1 MLPKFCQTQ
10 ENLIIKLQLCLMS
23 QKKELGVEDVDGY
36 EIWIR
41 ARETKKTLVED
52 NLDKKIEERDLSVLK
67 QSKKFF

>member
-10 ENLIIKLQLCLMS
+10 ENLIIKLQLCWMS
-23 QKKELGVEDVDGY
+23 QKKELGVEDVEGY

-52 NLDKKIEERDLSVLK
+52 NLDKKIEERDVSVLK

>member
-52 NLDKKIEERDLSVLK
+52 NLDKKIEERDVSVLG

>member
-1 MLPKFCQTQ
+1 
-10 ENLIIKLQLCLMS
+10 MS

-52 NLDKKIEERDLSVLK
+52 NLDKKIEERVVSVLK
-67 QSKKFF
+67 ESRNFF

>member
-1 MLPKFCQTQ
+1 MLPKFCQTW

-52 NLDKKIEERDLSVLK
+52 NLDKKIEERDVSVLK

>member
-52 NLDKKIEERDLSVLK
+52 NLDKKIEERVVSVLK
-67 QSKKFF
+67 QSRNFF